1 MHQLELMHQLAVD
14 ASSYPSMCT
23 DERLPTVS
31 AVCPL
36 GVPRKKGQG
45 RSRCHAQNEA
55 QTDHP
60 QRISWLLVAVLNA
73 TRIAIWLAGE
83 DEQF

>member
-1 MHQLELMHQLAVD
+1 MLCNATYTFAVD

-23 DERLPTVS
+23 DEWLPTVS

-73 TRIAIWLAGE
+73 THISGARLAK
-83 DEQF
+83 DDQF